1 MDIQLQSCMS
11 FHLFLLFLL
20 VSSTLSELLV
30 TLLEEHFSDHRQ
42 QKLQAVAQA
51 CSQGVVANDSS
62 VEGGE
67 DDSSEVLVD

>member
-11 FHLFLLFLL
+11 LHLFLLFLF
-20 VSSTLSELLV
+20 VSSALSELLI
-30 TLLEEHFSDHRQ
+30 TLLEEHFSDNRQ

-51 CSQGVVANDSS
+51 CSQGVVTNDSS

-67 DDSSEVLVD
+67 NNSSEVLVD

>member
-1 MDIQLQSCMS
+1 MS

-42 QKLQAVAQA
+42 QKLQAVTQA